1 MALTETQKEE
11 LKRALFYDQQNPEV
25 FVELLDEILSSSTG
39 TSGPQGPAGP
49 QGEKGEKGDPGA
61 QGPAG
66 EDGATITS
74 IDLTTGEGGAIT
86 GGTAHLSDGS
96 TAPITVSPGV

>member
-11 LKRALFYDQQNPEV
+11 LKRALFYDQQNPEE
-25 FVELLDEILSSSTG
+25 FINLLDDILSSSSG
-39 TSGPQGPAGP
+39 TPGPAGP
-49 QGEKGEKGDPGA
+49 QGEK
-61 QGPAG
+61 
-66 EDGATITS
+66 GATITS